1 MRMIHTF
8 LATDM
13 HECLDYGIWRYFSLT
28 DFRNNTDFFNIPRLR
43 MSALLEKESHLHE
56 HELGIPEGMILT
68 GEKAK
73 CHLVSQKC
81 RMDCLVIG
89 HLLLGR
95 KPGLLA
101 SAMGWPEA
109 PVSCITQYIRIQFLP
124 RRKHAVL
131 IAETDQTTSASI
143 SCAYWENH
151 AKKLYLWANWR
162 L

>member
-1 MRMIHTF
+1 
-8 LATDM
+8 
-13 HECLDYGIWRYFSLT
+13 
-28 DFRNNTDFFNIPRLR
+28 

-95 KPGLLA
+95 KPGPYSPQPWGGLKH
-101 SAMGWPEA
+101 
-109 PVSCITQYIRIQFLP
+109 QF
-124 RRKHAVL
+124 HA
-131 IAETDQTTSASI
+131 
-143 SCAYWENH
+143 
-151 AKKLYLWANWR
+151 
-162 L
+162 

>member
-1 MRMIHTF
+1 
-8 LATDM
+8 
-13 HECLDYGIWRYFSLT
+13 
-28 DFRNNTDFFNIPRLR
+28 

-68 GEKAK
+68 GEK
-73 CHLVSQKC
+73 SQ
-81 RMDCLVIG
+81 VP
-89 HLLLGR
+89 LGQPKMSYGLSR
-95 KPGLLA
+95 NWTLASGTKTRPLLA

-143 SCAYWENH
+143 
-151 AKKLYLWANWR
+151 
-162 L
+162 